1 MAIDLKQGID
11 LKQIGSQ
18 IKAIFA
24 KDSNA
29 LQNKSLITSVVSIL
43 VSFLLIY
50 LIIDISDNQTVFT
63 EAKGRYDNTTLQL
76 SKIENRL
83 NKALTN
89 NKVYFKQLKNSAKTQ
104 SELSANITSLV
115 SKYSLLL
122 KSIDLNSDVAKQKG
136 KGIKLVVSGSY
147 LNLIRFSSAMNKVL
161 SASQL
166 MNLAV
171 KKSKKTSTL
180 IMSLSVVFSAPP
192 PSNSLPTQA
201 VERADNLNLVLRDPS
216 KKLEKSLANDLLS
229 LFISTV
235 NASESELDEILPV
248 EQALAL
254 PPLVAVE
261 KNNGLSLFKK
271 AYSSARAQG
280 LIKFEFT
287 NKVGETKQYLTG
299 LKSTQNSLPIENE
312 VKQVQLAKILPIE
325 KTSPLPPL
333 EANSVANI
341 PVKPLAIQAQVKQV
355 QLREILPVEQAL
367 ALPPLVAVEKN
378 NGLSLFKKAYSSAR
392 AQGLIKF
399 EFTNKVGETKQY
411 LTGLKSTQNSLPIEN
426 EVKQVQLAKI
436 LPIEKTS
443 PLPTMEDSLSES
455 RQNKAIKIKKAKSL
469 NNFQKAYVG
478 ALLEGQSIFE
488 FKSKDGKTRF
498 YKTDQEGY
506 ELAGFVEKPTKNNQ
520 EVETQD
526 SAPTENLRDPF
537 ATPGTSRAPK
547 INRGGQA
554 SGSEEPYYLSGVLT
568 SEADEL
574 CVVITPIGESK
585 IYHTGDKITDK
596 ISITGIFSD
605 AIMTNLSNTKILI
618 GDEIR

>member
-50 LIIDISDNQTVFT
+50 LIIDISDNQTVFS
-63 EAKGRYDNTTLQL
+63 EAKGRYDISTLQL
-76 SKIENRL
+76 NKIENRL

-201 VERADNLNLVLRDPS
+201 VEKADNLNLVMRGS
-216 KKLEKSLANDLLS
+216 SQKLQKSLANDLLS

-235 NASESELDEILPV
+235 NASELELEEILPI
-248 EQALAL
+248 EQALVL
-254 PPLVAVE
+254 PPLEVAE

-287 NKVGETKQYLTG
+287 NKAGETKQYLTG
-299 LKSTQNSLPIENE
+299 LKSPQNILPIENE

-325 KTSPLPPL
+325 KTSPLP
-333 EANSVANI
+333 I
-341 PVKPLAIQAQVKQV
+341 
-355 QLREILPVEQAL
+355 
-367 ALPPLVAVEKN
+367 
-378 NGLSLFKKAYSSAR
+378 
-392 AQGLIKF
+392 
-399 EFTNKVGETKQY
+399 
-411 LTGLKSTQNSLPIEN
+411 IEN
-426 EVKQVQLAKI
+426 
-436 LPIEKTS
+436 S
-443 PLPTMEDSLSES
+443 PSKP
-455 RQNKAIKIKKAKSL
+455 RQNKLIEIKKAKPL

-506 ELAGFVEKPTKNNQ
+506 KLAGFVENPTEKNQ
-520 EVETQD
+520 EAETQG
-526 SAPTENLRDPF
+526 SSPTENLRDPF

-554 SGSEEPYYLSGVLT
+554 SDSEEPYYLSGVLT
-568 SEADEL
+568 SEANEL

-585 IYHTGDKITDK
+585 IYHTGDKITEK